1 MITILEKSNNYIIPY
16 SVLNDSGL
24 SNLFSE
30 HILEI
35 ISCPCSGAVIK
46 KRHEIFES
54 LQDQNFY
61 DRFNAA
67 YLAMADYCKCLAF
80 FKDEMPFIQKLFV
93 ISAVAKKY
101 FYALKELSL
110 IPENGEYMTNLH
122 YQVETLIDNST
133 SASEAYAKVCEYIN
147 AHNNCTI
154 RFANGSIVLARITEA
169 EKKKRPFG
177 LFESAAKILQKFGN
191 SSNYSQIS
199 LPIGLSPQ
207 IAEMIRVDE
216 QEKFNLEA
224 YIVLLSDCIT
234 KEILLLKNEF
244 GFYLQMYSFVNKMTD
259 RKIPVCLP
267 SIAESKEISMRN
279 AHNYEVSSNFAANSI
294 GNDVVAGENDS
305 IVIICGANGGGKTT
319 YLNTILQNMI
329 LFLAGC
335 PVLCEK
341 ARIYPYSEL
350 HSYFVDDEKC
360 NKSRFE
366 YEQERIKHIII
377 DSGENESILFLNEP
391 YSSTNEI
398 NAIEQMNHLF
408 NLARKRGL
416 TVFVVTHFEIEKGQS
431 YLVMSPIVDQNGKR
445 TYKFERRLSAG
456 ASMCADILKRYKC
469 DYESLMQI
477 VESKKW

>member
-234 KEILLLKNEF
+234 KEILRLKNEF

-279 AHNYEVSSNFAANSI
+279 AHNYEVQ
-294 GNDVVAGENDS
+294 
-305 IVIICGANGGGKTT
+305 
-319 YLNTILQNMI
+319 LQ
-329 LFLAGC
+329 L
-335 PVLCEK
+335 
-341 ARIYPYSEL
+341 RSE
-350 HSYFVDDEKC
+350 
-360 NKSRFE
+360 
-366 YEQERIKHIII
+366 
-377 DSGENESILFLNEP
+377 
-391 YSSTNEI
+391 
-398 NAIEQMNHLF
+398 
-408 NLARKRGL
+408 
-416 TVFVVTHFEIEKGQS
+416 
-431 YLVMSPIVDQNGKR
+431 
-445 TYKFERRLSAG
+445 
-456 ASMCADILKRYKC
+456 
-469 DYESLMQI
+469 
-477 VESKKW
+477 